1 MNDITS
7 FPDHPEVDSGIRTN
21 ENDIQKLLKS
31 SDVDK
36 TQMDAKLWNSR
47 NGDNEKN
54 PKYQEGVNSYENIPT
69 EQFDKSPK
77 SGSNN
82 IPKELFPLDP
92 LGSSKVAVEQFAAA
106 TLSKGPNES
115 PIKDLTMLQSTLFTL
130 QHQQVFQMQLIE
142 QLQYQLAK
150 TNSKREKRR
159 TISQTKLKKED
170 KTEPDPKADALP
182 DKSVA
187 LMTEWQV
194 PFL

>member
-1 MNDITS
+1 MNAITS
-7 FPDHPEVDSGIRTN
+7 FPDHPEVGSGI
-21 ENDIQKLLKS
+21 IQTDEKLLKS
-31 SDVDK
+31 SDVGK
-36 TQMDAKLWNSR
+36 TQIDAKLCDSR

-54 PKYQEGVNSYENIPT
+54 PKCQEGVNSYENIPT
-69 EQFDKSPK
+69 EQIERSPK

-82 IPKELFPLDP
+82 IPKELFPLDV
-92 LGSSKVAVEQFAAA
+92 LGSSKVAVEQFATAA
-106 TLSKGPNES
+106 LSKGPNES
-115 PIKDLTMLQSTLFTL
+115 SIKDLTMLQSTLFTL

-150 TNSKREKRR
+150 TNSKREKKR

-182 DKSVA
+182 NESMA
-187 LMTEWQV
+187 SMTKWQV